1 MKKVPLSESEK
12 RIGVKIVPG
21 TSTPNSGLNEGI
33 DDPFDYTDFDK
44 SGWIDNKYEKWAI
57 LRYDDPDFRR

>member
-1 MKKVPLSESEK
+1 M
-12 RIGVKIVPG
+12 VPG
-21 TSTPNSGLNEGI
+21 TSTPRSGLVSGI
-33 DDPFDYTDFDK
+33 DDPFDYTDIDK